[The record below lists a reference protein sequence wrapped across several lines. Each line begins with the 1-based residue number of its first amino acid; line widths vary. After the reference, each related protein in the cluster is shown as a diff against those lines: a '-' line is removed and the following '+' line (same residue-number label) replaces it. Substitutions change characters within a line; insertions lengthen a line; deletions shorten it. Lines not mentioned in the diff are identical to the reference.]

1 MENLRENLRDDVL
14 VRLRL
19 QHADIVPLD
28 DELVN
33 LLQAEVPAAS
43 TVIVAPVLAGFPV
56 FEIRRCCFSP
66 WGVAFQRTTRHRCLK
81 FLNLRPT
88 RLFCPSVNAIA

>member
-1 MENLRENLRDDVL
+1 VENLRENLRDDVL

-28 DELVN
+28 DQLVN

-43 TVIVAPVLAGFPV
+43 TVIVAPVLVLPDFQCSRSVAVV
-56 FEIRRCCFSP
+56 F
-66 WGVAFQRTTRHRCLK
+66 RHGALLSK
-81 FLNLRPT
+81 ERP
-88 RLFCPSVNAIA
+88 AIDD